1 MQRLHPPSP
10 PPNEVRGLFLQQDYR
25 ADERPPNSVRGLLG
39 AVLPVVVLRAVMTG
53 TEWGRRVA
61 LLLVL
66 GGGVGL
72 SGLASG
78 GCDREPT
85 PAVGGAASASAA
97 PGQLTPELASQVLA
111 KVGDRTITL
120 GDYAAVL
127 DRMDQF
133 ERLRYQSPER
143 RRQLLDEIIRV
154 ELLAGEA
161 RRRGLDR
168 DPKTVERI
176 RQVLRDEVLT
186 RLRAQQPGP
195 EAIPEG
201 EVRAYYEQH
210 REEFFEPE
218 RRRVAHIEVSDE
230 KLAQRVLE
238 EGLKASPT
246 EWGQLVQRHSLDRPK
261 QASGAQPAELAGDL
275 GIVSRQGER
284 GDNAR
289 VPEPLRAA
297 VFEIKEVG
305 GVYGQV
311 VAAGKHFHVVRLTGK
326 TDARQRDYTDAQRSI
341 RVTLGQQRIRAA
353 EAKLEAELRRRFPVK
368 VDEAALAKVKVPTP
382 EKRGA
387 ASGTSGR
394 TKP

>member
-1 MQRLHPPSP
+1 M
-10 PPNEVRGLFLQQDYR
+10 V
-25 ADERPPNSVRGLLG
+25 
-39 AVLPVVVLRAVMTG
+39 PVVVLRAEMTG
-53 TEWGRRVA
+53 TKWGRRAA
-61 LLLVL
+61 LLLVF
-66 GGGVGL
+66 GGGAAL

-78 GCDREPT
+78 GCDRAPS
-85 PAVGGAASASAA
+85 PASSAAASASAV
-97 PGQLTPELASQVLA
+97 PGQLSPELAAQVLA

-143 RRQLLDEIIRV
+143 RRELLDEIVRV
-154 ELLAGEA
+154 ELLAMEA

-168 DPKTVERI
+168 DPETVERI
-176 RQVLRDEVLT
+176 RQVLRDEVLK
-186 RLRAQQPGP
+186 RLRMRQPGP

-218 RRRVAHIEVSDE
+218 RRRVAHIEVRSQ
-230 KLAQRVLE
+230 KVAQQVLE
-238 EGLKASPT
+238 EALKASPK
-246 EWGQLVQRHSLDRPK
+246 EWGQLVQQHSLDRPD
-261 QASGAQPAELAGDL
+261 QASGTQPAELAGDL

-284 GDNAR
+284 GDNAQ
-289 VPEPLRAA
+289 VPEPVRAA
-297 VFEIKEVG
+297 VFEIEEVG
-305 GVYGQV
+305 GVYGKV
-311 VAAGKHFHVVRLTGK
+311 VAVGKHFHVVRLTGK
-326 TDARQRDYTDAQRSI
+326 TDARQRDYADAQRSI

-353 EAKLEAELRRRFPVK
+353 EAKLEAELRGRFPVR

-387 ASGTSGR
+387 GSGARGSTE
-394 TKP
+394 P

>member
-1 MQRLHPPSP
+1 MVVSRSGH
-10 PPNEVRGLFLQQDYR
+10 
-25 ADERPPNSVRGLLG
+25 G
-39 AVLPVVVLRAVMTG
+39 ARWYLETGRSATHCVALVLWVVVLRAEMTG
-53 TEWGRRVA
+53 TEWSRRSA

-85 PAVGGAASASAA
+85 PAASAAASASAV

-111 KVGDRTITL
+111 KVGDRSLTL

-127 DRMDQF
+127 DRMDRF

-154 ELLAGEA
+154 ELLAQEA

-168 DPKTVERI
+168 NPQTVERV

-186 RLRAQQPGP
+186 RLRMQQPGP
-195 EAIPEG
+195 EEIPEG

-210 REEFFEPE
+210 RDEFFEPE
-218 RRRVAHIEVSDE
+218 RRRVAHIELSDE
-230 KLAQRVLE
+230 KAAEQVLE
-238 EGLKASPT
+238 KALKASPT
-246 EWGQLVQRHSLDRPK
+246 EWGDLVQQHSLDRPDRG
-261 QASGAQPAELAGDL
+261 SGTQPAELAGDL
-275 GIVSRQGER
+275 GIVSLQGER

-289 VPEPLRAA
+289 VGEPLRRA
-297 VFEIKEVG
+297 VFEIQKVG
-305 GVYGQV
+305 GVYGKV
-311 VAAGKHFHVVRLTGK
+311 VAAAKRFHVVRLTGK
-326 TDARQRDYTDAQRSI
+326 TEARQRDYADAQRSI
-341 RVTLGQQRIRAA
+341 RVSLAQRRIRAA
-353 EAKLEAELRRRFPVK
+353 EAKLEKELRARFPVK

-387 ASGTSGR
+387 GR
-394 TKP
+394 GARSRTQP

>member
-1 MQRLHPPSP
+1 M
-10 PPNEVRGLFLQQDYR
+10 
-25 ADERPPNSVRGLLG
+25 ER
-39 AVLPVVVLRAVMTG
+39 VVVLRADMTG
-53 TEWGRRVA
+53 TEWGRRAA

-66 GGGVGL
+66 GGAVGL
-72 SGLASG
+72 WGLASG

-85 PAVGGAASASAA
+85 PAASAAASASAV
-97 PGQLTPELASQVLA
+97 PGHLSPELASQVLA

-143 RRQLLDEIIRV
+143 RRQLLDEIVRV
-154 ELLAGEA
+154 ELLATEA

-176 RQVLRDEVLT
+176 RQVLRDEVLK
-186 RLRAQQPGP
+186 RLRMKQPGP
-195 EAIPEG
+195 EAIPEA

-218 RRRVAHIEVSDE
+218 RRRVAHIELRDR
-230 KLAQRVLE
+230 KLAQQVLE
-238 EGLKASPT
+238 EALKASPK
-246 EWGQLVQRHSLDRPK
+246 EWGQLVQRHSLDHPD
-261 QASGAQPAELAGDL
+261 QASGPQPAELAGDL
-275 GIVSRQGER
+275 GIVSREGER

-297 VFEIKEVG
+297 VFEIQEVG
-305 GVYGQV
+305 GVYGKV
-311 VAAGKHFHVVRLTGK
+311 VSAGKRFHVVRLTGK
-326 TDARQRDYTDAQRSI
+326 TDARQRDYADAERSI
-341 RVTLGQQRIRAA
+341 RVSLGQQRIRAA
-353 EAKLEAELRRRFPVK
+353 EAKLEAELRGRFPVE

-387 ASGTSGR
+387 PSGATGKA
-394 TKP
+394 KP